1 MSRDAP
7 GPRVAVVVPAF
18 NEADTVA
25 EVLAAL
31 QAMTLW
37 DELVVVS
44 DGSTDDTAA
53 IARAAGVT
61 TVELR
66 ANGGKGHAL
75 AAGVAATTA
84 PVLLFVDAD
93 ILRLSEP
100 MLLSLVA
107 PVLAGRAAMN
117 VGIRHRG
124 EFLNAVQRH
133 FGPLLSG
140 IRALRR
146 EVFLVVPAEY
156 RRGFR
161 IETAL
166 NHYCRRLGG
175 RVEVTVLHDLGHRV
189 KEKKRGL
196 GPGLRA
202 RVSMFAGVFGA
213 WLRLVLTRSPTRL
226 P

>member
-1 MSRDAP
+1 VSRGTP

-18 NEADTVA
+18 NEADTLA

-66 ANGGKGHAL
+66 ANRGKGHAL

-84 PVLLFVDAD
+84 PILLFVDAD

-100 MLLSLVA
+100 MLSSLVA
-107 PVLAGRAAMN
+107 PVLGGWAAMN

-124 EFLNAVQRH
+124 WLLNAIQRN

-146 EVFLVVPAEY
+146 DVFLAVPVDF

-166 NHYCRRLGG
+166 NHYCRRFGG
-175 RVEVTVLHDLGHRV
+175 RIEVTVLHDLGHRV

-196 GPGLRA
+196 WPGLRA

-213 WLRLVLTRSPTRL
+213 WLRLSLGRPRVG
-226 P
+226 

>member
-1 MSRDAP
+1 MAP
-7 GPRVAVVVPAF
+7 APRVAVVVPAY
-18 NEADTVA
+18 NEGDTLA
-25 EVLAAL
+25 EVLTAL

-61 TVELR
+61 TVELSTNR
-66 ANGGKGHAL
+66 GKGHAL

-93 ILRLSEP
+93 ILRLSEA
-100 MLLSLVA
+100 MLSSLVA

-124 EFLNAVQRH
+124 GLLNAVQRH

-146 EVFLVVPAEY
+146 DVFLAVPADF

-175 RVEVTVLHDLGHRV
+175 RVEVTVLHALEHRV

-202 RVSMFAGVFGA
+202 RLSMFAGVFVA
-213 WLRLVLTRSPTRL
+213 WLRLSLGRPRL
-226 P
+226 G